1 MALGA
6 AQRKLAEEHLGLV
19 RALALKACQ
28 GLPPQIEV
36 DELVSCGTEGLMEAA
51 ERFNPT
57 AGASFKTFAY
67 YRING
72 AIYDGL
78 RRMGWLSRKEYAK
91 HRAAERVNQYL
102 QSGADRESA
111 AQSVGP
117 GGSAGAAVPRKSLED
132 ELSAIG
138 EALDGVATIF
148 ITSLEGL
155 GLDHGRTQLPS
166 DDEPVPAQ
174 FEVHE
179 KRAGVRAAVA
189 RLPEKER
196 QLMELYYF
204 EERTLEEA
212 GKALGLSKSW
222 ACRLHARAVDL
233 LRETLEPPA
242 DEG

>member
-1 MALGA
+1 MAPGA

-19 RALALKACQ
+19 RALALKACH

-36 DELVSCGTEGLMEAA
+36 DELVAFGTEGLMEAA
-51 ERFNPT
+51 ERFNPA

-78 RRMGWLSRKEYAK
+78 RRMGWLSRHEYAK
-91 HRAAERVNQYL
+91 HRAAERANHYL

-117 GGSAGAAVPRKSLED
+117 GGTAGAAPPRKSLED

-148 ITSLEGL
+148 VTSLQGM
-155 GLDHGRTQLPS
+155 GLDQGRAQLLS
-166 DDEPVPAQ
+166 EEEPVPEQLEA
-174 FEVHE
+174 HE
-179 KRAGVRAAVA
+179 GRAGVRAAVA

-196 QLMELYYF
+196 RLMELYYF

-233 LRETLEPPA
+233 LRQTL
-242 DEG
+242 DDG